1 MRRRSLALALS
12 LLLPATAFAQ
22 AQPQAAPTPTA
33 TTARSKAPV
42 VLTTAPADWRA
53 LDGQHVRIA
62 APLTLAGTDGLERF
76 GQLTVAFDGR
86 LWQPTEVAAPGTA
99 GIEQVMADNQ
109 RRRLVLDDGS
119 DARDPGSVPYLAGN
133 PVLRTGMQLRNV
145 EGIVRVDAQGRPSLQ
160 VEGTLTLPD
169 LQRPAVPKVAG
180 DLHIAAFNLENF
192 FNGDGQGGG
201 FPTLRGARTLDEH
214 KAQVAKLVATINA
227 LDAHIAALM
236 ELENDGYGPQ
246 SAIAELLAALNATL
260 EPAQQWAMVD
270 AGEGPGTNPIRVGII
285 YRKGLFKPLGAPLT
299 KLDGPFAE
307 HSRAPLAQA
316 FQGNGA
322 PFMVV
327 ANHFKSKGCRDAAGA
342 DADHNDGQGCWNA
355 TRVESARQLN
365 QWVGA
370 EAARLKVKDIVLL
383 GDFNAYAQEDPIR
396 TLHDLGWQDAFKVAK
411 VEHPYSYVYNGYTG
425 RLDHALLSPGM
436 AKRLRGAAEWHS
448 NADEQDAS
456 GYQGR
461 NVPGPWR
468 SSDHDPLLL
477 GFGK

>member
-22 AQPQAAPTPTA
+22 AQPQAAPTPTS

-160 VEGTLTLPD
+160 VQGTLKLPE

-214 KAQVAKLVATINA
+214 KAQVAKLVTTVNSLGA
-227 LDAHIAALM
+227 DVAALM

-246 SAIAELLAALNATL
+246 SAIAELVSALNAGL
-260 EPAQQWAMVD
+260 AADKQWAFVD
-270 AGEGPGTNPIRVGII
+270 AGEGPGSNPIRVGII
-285 YRKGLFKPLGAPLT
+285 YRRSAFKPLGKPLQQERAHQVVAAPLQY
-299 KLDGPFAE
+299 
-307 HSRAPLAQA
+307 R
-316 FQGNGA
+316 
-322 PFMVV
+322 
-327 ANHFKSKGCRDAAGA
+327 
-342 DADHNDGQGCWNA
+342 
-355 TRVESARQLN
+355 
-365 QWVGA
+365 
-370 EAARLKVKDIVLL
+370 
-383 GDFNAYAQEDPIR
+383 
-396 TLHDLGWQDAFKVAK
+396 
-411 VEHPYSYVYNGYTG
+411 
-425 RLDHALLSPGM
+425 
-436 AKRLRGAAEWHS
+436 
-448 NADEQDAS
+448 
-456 GYQGR
+456 
-461 NVPGPWR
+461 
-468 SSDHDPLLL
+468 
-477 GFGK
+477 